1 MKKILKN
8 IKKVY
13 TFFVPCDTISSDTKR
28 KEEKFVPKEVKIT
41 KEKILEAA
49 FKIVKE
55 QGLERLSN
63 REIAKKLKC
72 SIRPIYYQ
80 FKNVEELKRELYL
93 KIENYFYIFLM
104 DKMTEDIPKYKQIGI
119 RYVDFA
125 RKEKNLF
132 KILFMSKSEFLPEE
146 FVAKDGKDFEKI
158 RKIIKMSTNLTDEDI
173 NSFHIKMWIFTHGVA
188 TLVASSTVKF
198 EDEQVKE
205 LLSLE
210 FQALMLLKENP
221 NNDWVLNG
229 NNFNIK

>member
-1 MKKILKN
+1 M
-8 IKKVY
+8 
-13 TFFVPCDTISSDTKR
+13 
-28 KEEKFVPKEVKIT
+28 PKEVKIT

-49 FKIVKE
+49 FKIARE
-55 QGLERLSN
+55 QGLEKLSN

-80 FKNVEELKRELYL
+80 FKNVEELKKELYL
-93 KIENYFYIFLM
+93 KIENYFYSLLM
-104 DKMTEDIPKYKQIGI
+104 DQMTEDIPKYKQIGI

-146 FVAKDGKDFEKI
+146 FVTKEGEEFEKI
-158 RKIIKMSTNLTDEDI
+158 GKLIKMSTNLTDEDI
-173 NSFHIKMWIFTHGVA
+173 KSFHIKMWVFTHGIA
-188 TLVASSTVKF
+188 ALVASSTVEF

-221 NNDWVLNG
+221 DNDWVLNG
-229 NNFNIK
+229 NNFKSN